1 MEKEWEASASLEASL
16 QTYGFLILT
25 PRGSSMWPLIRTGK
39 DSVRLAPVDRPLR
52 EMEVPLYRRKNGMGV
67 LHRVMKVLPDGY
79 LMCGDHQWELEKITS
94 DQVVGVMTVLYRKE
108 KEVPLTSF
116 RYRAYV
122 RLYCKAPLFLRK
134 FWLRCA
140 HLCQKIGRL
149 PKRLFCRPKG

>member
-16 QTYGFLILT
+16 QAYGFLILT

-39 DSVRLAPVDRPLR
+39 DSVRLEPVCRPLR
-52 EMEVPLYRRKNGMGV
+52 EMEVPLYRRNNGMGV

-79 LMCGDHQWELEKITS
+79 LMCGDHQWELEKITP

-108 KEVPLTSF
+108 KEVCLTSLP
-116 RYRAYV
+116 YRMYV

-134 FWLRCA
+134 GWLRCV